1 MIGRLKIEEKK
12 YDEASR
18 FLNEGVKSAKEK
30 SLKVDY
36 IANLN
41 LLGQLQVLQKNY
53 TKAKPTLEETIKT
66 SREMGKYNTLWESL
80 YWLGVLY
87 KENKQLPQSRDYLKE
102 AVDVIEKSATK
113 YRVGKMHENFSRPIK
128 IF

>member
-1 MIGRLKIEEKK
+1 MMKL
-12 YDEASR
+12 AR

-53 TKAKPTLEETIKT
+53 TKAKPTLEETIKA
-66 SREMGKYNTLWESL
+66 SREMGKYNTL
-80 YWLGVLY
+80 
-87 KENKQLPQSRDYLKE
+87 
-102 AVDVIEKSATK
+102 
-113 YRVGKMHENFSRPIK
+113 VGKFVLAGYVIQREQTTCHKAAIT
-128 IF
+128 